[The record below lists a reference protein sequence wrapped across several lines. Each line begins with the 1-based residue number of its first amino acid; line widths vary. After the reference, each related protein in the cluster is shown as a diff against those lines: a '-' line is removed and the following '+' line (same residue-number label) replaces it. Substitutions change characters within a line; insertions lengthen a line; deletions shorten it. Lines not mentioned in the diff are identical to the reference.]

1 MTVMGETSGAQLPS
15 MSLSW
20 VTLAAIVVIGIFSL
34 FSLWMGFRAFGSEN
48 PENSTYYIFI
58 GTAGFAAIG
67 YMFFRTKAV
76 ATARKPDV
84 PKVNV
89 VTTLECP
96 SCDLKRV
103 RDFQRGDYIY
113 KDDEPCTRCEGTML
127 ITGIHRRAEPEKARR
142 SLLGTRPR

>member
-1 MTVMGETSGAQLPS
+1 MGEATGAEFPS
-15 MSLSW
+15 MSMSW
-20 VTLAAIVVIGIFSL
+20 VMLAAIVVIGIFSL

-48 PENSTYYIFI
+48 PERSTYYIFI
-58 GTAGFAAIG
+58 GTAGFASIG

-76 ATARKPDV
+76 MIRKPEV
-84 PKVNV
+84 PKVQV

-113 KDDEPCTRCEGTML
+113 KDDEPCSRCEGTMV
-127 ITGIHRRAEPEKARR
+127 ITGIHRRSEPKRR
-142 SLLGTRPR
+142 R